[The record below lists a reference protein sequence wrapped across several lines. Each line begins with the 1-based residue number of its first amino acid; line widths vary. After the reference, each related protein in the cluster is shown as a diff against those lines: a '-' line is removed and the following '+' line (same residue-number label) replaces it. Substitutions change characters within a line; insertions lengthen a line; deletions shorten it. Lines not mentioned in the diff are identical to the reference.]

1 MVQIAE
7 RASILDQDAD
17 RTLLIE
23 RANHLWDR
31 QATFGWEMVD
41 VFPCDSSPGS
51 DDDSID
57 EEEDGLG
64 FNSQIRQDD
73 VANDYTELEPPSALQ
88 QSPYAQD
95 LFAHQLDRLANPLW
109 TICLMCNMAFMAVL
123 GTLCDRCSRYSAAYD
138 TGTQQVAY
146 CHYPSSNPLASE
158 VDRPLSP
165 LWSICLMCNM
175 AFIAMLGTLCD
186 RCSRYSAA
194 YNKSELQGTAVSSNY
209 PASEVDREFDS
220 SQTTAEASS
229 HSLADDANYQ
239 NTEQPSCPGRGD
251 IASWPGASFDLPCT
265 LDSDLPA
272 NLFDEAH
279 TASSA
284 EDPIEPPSRVTA
296 PSHHRRARANL
307 SDATLIR
314 ADETVVESRQGSQ
327 KGWPEI
333 HDREAVAPEHTQ
345 FNVSYAPLQGTAV
358 SAKILLMKE
367 ITDSALV
374 FSKYGN
380 LPRPRATRSRQ
391 PAKTEESTGL
401 RKRAFFL
408 LQDAGYGVRVHHTS
422 CYGFATRC

>member
-41 VFPCDSSPGS
+41 VFPCDSSTGS

-73 VANDYTELEPPSALQ
+73 LANDYTELEPPSALQ

-95 LFAHQLDRLANPLW
+95 LFAYQLDRLLNPLW
-109 TICLMCNMAFMAVL
+109 TICLMCNMAFNAVL
-123 GTLCDRCSRYSAAYD
+123 GTLCERCSRYS
-138 TGTQQVAY
+138 
-146 CHYPSSNPLASE
+146 S
-158 VDRPLSP
+158 
-165 LWSICLMCNM
+165 
-175 AFIAMLGTLCD
+175 
-186 RCSRYSAA
+186 A
-194 YNKSELQGTAVSSNY
+194 YNTAKLQHAQCMAVSSNY
-209 PASEVDREFDS
+209 PASELDREFDS

-239 NTEQPSCPGRGD
+239 NTEQPSCPARGD
-251 IASWPGASFDLPCT
+251 IASWPGASFSLPCT

-279 TASSA
+279 IASSA
-284 EDPIEPPSRVTA
+284 EDYIEPPSRVTA
-296 PSHHRRARANL
+296 PSYHRGARANL
-307 SDATLIR
+307 SDAILVR
-314 ADETVVESRQGSQ
+314 ADKTTVESRQGSQ

-333 HDREAVAPEHTQ
+333 HDRRAVAPEHTQ

-358 SAKILLMKE
+358 SAKILLTKE
-367 ITDSALV
+367 ITDSTLV
-374 FSKYGN
+374 FSK
-380 LPRPRATRSRQ
+380 
-391 PAKTEESTGL
+391 
-401 RKRAFFL
+401 
-408 LQDAGYGVRVHHTS
+408 
-422 CYGFATRC
+422 